1 MMRRVTDSLRSP
13 RSRAAWWLA
22 GARIPPEWRA
32 RHRAVVA
39 LRVAQAARVLA
50 LLTLAWIPIDLWR
63 LGFGH
68 VLLSLPLRV
77 ATALLLWALAR
88 AAPRLPATAAVLAS
102 MWLQAVAFA
111 ALQLAV
117 DPTHVAALQIGYGLF
132 PFVLAAQLA
141 LFPLSW
147 WRILVAALA
156 PATQLAVVLAAQP
169 PGPTQAWSEAWLFVL
184 IVAIAA
190 WTGQA
195 QLHLLVDLLGARR
208 DAFHDPL
215 TGLANRRAA
224 GERLEAARAH
234 ALRHGE
240 PLSVLMLD
248 IDHFKRVNDVHGHAD
263 GDRVLVALA
272 DALREELRAGDLGA
286 RHGGEEFLAVLPA
299 SGASQAREAAERVRA
314 HVQALRIPLADG
326 PLSIT
331 ISIGVATLHADESCA
346 ALLARADAAL
356 YRAKEG
362 GRNRCVAAPPPIDG
376 DTVPATTADRSDA

>member
-1 MMRRVTDSLRSP
+1 MRRVTDSLRSP

-147 WRILVAALA
+147 WRILVAHWRRPRNWRSCSRRSPL
-156 PATQLAVVLAAQP
+156 
-169 PGPTQAWSEAWLFVL
+169 
-184 IVAIAA
+184 
-190 WTGQA
+190 
-195 QLHLLVDLLGARR
+195 DRRRRGARR
-208 DAFHDPL
+208 
-215 TGLANRRAA
+215 GC
-224 GERLEAARAH
+224 
-234 ALRHGE
+234 
-240 PLSVLMLD
+240 
-248 IDHFKRVNDVHGHAD
+248 
-263 GDRVLVALA
+263 
-272 DALREELRAGDLGA
+272 
-286 RHGGEEFLAVLPA
+286 
-299 SGASQAREAAERVRA
+299 
-314 HVQALRIPLADG
+314 
-326 PLSIT
+326 
-331 ISIGVATLHADESCA
+331 SC
-346 ALLARADAAL
+346 
-356 YRAKEG
+356 
-362 GRNRCVAAPPPIDG
+362 
-376 DTVPATTADRSDA
+376 